1 MVKVCFAPDNDKV
14 LELTFSSS
22 VFTWEIM
29 VSLLYVCDHSP
40 TIFTRGKK
48 DGEWAQVCATR
59 FFDGLSSSGY

>member
-1 MVKVCFAPDNDKV
+1 MAKVCFAPDNNKI

-29 VSLLYVCDHSP
+29 LSLLYVCDHSP
-40 TIFTRGKK
+40 TIFTRGTI
-48 DGEWAQVCATR
+48 DGERAQVCATR